1 MEYLKTYNI
10 FKLGDI
16 AFEGNKSKD
25 FSFGRFVEN
34 TIGDGIVSHVFVV
47 FRPINNFHNF
57 DYWKY
62 AINNENVMGRILARC
77 TKKTTMMTNLVTTDF
92 LTQKIYCPSLEEQ
105 AHIASFLSLIDQRIR
120 KQKELLNALKKYK
133 RGLLNSLITQKLKFT
148 SGQIWRTTKL
158 GDIFQERTERAIGDE
173 ELLAVTISSGVQ
185 KRDEINL
192 KDNSS
197 DDKSHYKRVY
207 KGDLVYNTMRMWQG
221 ASGVSLFDGIVS
233 PAYTVVTPIDAAGT
247 NIIFWSY
254 YFKFAPLVR
263 TFQKYSQGLTSDT
276 WNLKFSRFSE
286 IKVSVPSL
294 KEQTAIAGVLIGVD
308 RKIYDEEKKLTFIQK
323 SRSSLMQ
330 QLFI

>member
-1 MEYLKTYNI
+1 MSGYYLLLNGEYAY
-10 FKLGDI
+10 
-16 AFEGNKSKD
+16 NKSYSVGYD
-25 FSFGRFVEN
+25 FGSIKRLDRYPMGALSTLYICFVLKK
-34 TIGDGIVSHVFVV
+34 
-47 FRPINNFHNF
+47 HNSDFIKAYF
-57 DYWKY
+57 DSLKWYREIY
-62 AINNENVMGRILARC
+62 MISAEGAR
-77 TKKTTMMTNLVTTDF
+77 N
-92 LTQKIYCPSLEEQ
+92 
-105 AHIASFLSLIDQRIR
+105 HG
-120 KQKELLNALKKYK
+120 LLNVPTDEFFETKHYLPQNLNEQRKIADFIIALERRIDAQQSLVDNLKKYK